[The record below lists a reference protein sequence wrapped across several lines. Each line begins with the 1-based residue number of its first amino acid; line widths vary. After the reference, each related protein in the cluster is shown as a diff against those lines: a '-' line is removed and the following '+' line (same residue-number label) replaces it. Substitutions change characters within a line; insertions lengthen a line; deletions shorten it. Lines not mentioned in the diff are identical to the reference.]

1 MLRGFY
7 LPKWRFPTVIFAI
20 TLALAGCAHIGGA
33 SDANLTP
40 AERQL
45 RDSTDRFNETVATGA
60 IAGAIL
66 GALLGALVSSNNPG
80 EGAALGAAAGGA
92 LGAGAGYYVASR
104 NESYASA
111 EAGRDARLAAA
122 QKELANYHDIARYSD
137 QVVAEN
143 QKKLATLDAQYKNG
157 QIDAKQYRSQV
168 SDVQLMNDRM
178 QKAVSESAKT
188 SQQMNADGLSQ
199 ESAELDQLAEH
210 IQQNQIELAK
220 SLAAVP
226 NT

>member
-60 IAGAIL
+60 VAGAIL
-66 GALLGALVSSNNPG
+66 GALLGALVSSNNR
-80 EGAALGAAAGGA
+80 
-92 LGAGAGYYVASR
+92 GAGAYVASR

-111 EAGRDARLAAA
+111 EAGRDAQLAAA
-122 QKELANYHDIARYSD
+122 QKELANYRDIARYSD

-157 QIDAKQYRSQV
+157 QMDAKQYR
-168 SDVQLMNDRM
+168 
-178 QKAVSESAKT
+178 
-188 SQQMNADGLSQ
+188 
-199 ESAELDQLAEH
+199 
-210 IQQNQIELAK
+210 
-220 SLAAVP
+220 
-226 NT
+226 